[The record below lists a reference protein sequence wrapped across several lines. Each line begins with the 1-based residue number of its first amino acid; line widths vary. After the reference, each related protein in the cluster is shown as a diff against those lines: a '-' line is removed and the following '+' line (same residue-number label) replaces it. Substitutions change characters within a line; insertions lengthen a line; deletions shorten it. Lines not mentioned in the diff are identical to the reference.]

1 MKLIKK
7 IAAIMFA
14 FMMVFSL
21 STNVKAKTG
30 SQTASPKG
38 GSIII
43 NKTIKDQD
51 YKIYKIFELESFN
64 TEPAPDGVYSYKI
77 TDDWREFF
85 TTGDGQ
91 TYVTEENGYV
101 KSNITDSNVADFTK
115 KALAYTKNITATKT
129 VKGTGGEVSVNDLE
143 FGYYLVDSTAGAFC
157 GLTTTNPNVTIDEK
171 NEKPKVDK
179 YISLAANNKVKKNNV
194 SIGDTF
200 MYETEVN
207 VGKGAK
213 NFVLYDKL
221 PEGLTL
227 NRNFNGPGTPIHLQA
242 QVGEPDPIVGQ
253 DYSVD
258 LDAADGSYTF
268 KITFTDEYLNNLH
281 FNKTISVVYEVTV
294 NESAPINQ
302 PMTNKTWLTYGDNS
316 TKANESQTDTYT
328 FGIPVFKYTQKVLN
342 QRQGLKGVTFS
353 LYTDKDCSD
362 AKVLT
367 FKENG
372 NNYLYSKDATATKVL
387 ASSGDGTFNIN
398 GLKAGTYY
406 LKEIATLDGYNKLE
420 NPIKVVV
427 AQGENGKSVITTDK
441 NTQSVERVEVLNNSG
456 SILPSTG
463 GMGTTLIYLIGGALV
478 LGSGFVLANKKR
490 AKAK

>member
-38 GSIII
+38 GSITI

-77 TDDWREFF
+77 TADWREFF

-101 KSNITDSNVADFTK
+101 KSNITDSNVAEFTK
-115 KALAYTKNITATKT
+115 NALAYAKKITATRT
-129 VKGTGGEVSVNDLE
+129 VKGNGSAVPVTDLD
-143 FGYYLVDSTAGAFC
+143 FGYYLVDSTAGALC
-157 GLTTTNPNVTIDEK
+157 GLTTTNPNVKIDEK
-171 NEKPKVDK
+171 NEKPNVDK
-179 YISLAANNKVKKNNV
+179 YVSLDTGNVKKNNV
-194 SIGDTF
+194 SIGDSF
-200 MYETEVN
+200 MYETIITI
-207 VGKGAK
+207 GKGAK

-221 PEGLTL
+221 PQGLTL
-227 NRNFNGPGTPIHLQA
+227 DTNHFGTGTPVHLQA
-242 QVGEPDPIVGQ
+242 QEGEPDPKLGQ
-253 DYSVD
+253 DYSID
-258 LDAADGSYTF
+258 LNAKDGSYTF
-268 KITFTDEYLNNLH
+268 KIKFEDTYLNKLK
-281 FNKTISVVYEVTV
+281 FNKTISVVYQVIV

-316 TKANESQTDTYT
+316 TESNESTTETYT
-328 FGIPVFKYTQKVLN
+328 FGIPVYKYTEKVLGT
-342 QRQGLKGVTFS
+342 QKGLDGVKFS
-353 LYTDKDCSD
+353 LYTNEKCIPES
-362 AKVLT
+362 VLK
-367 FKENG
+367 FKANG
-372 NNYLYSKDATATKVL
+372 NDYLYSRDSTDTTDTL
-387 ASSGDGTFNIN
+387 ISSKGGFFNIN

-427 AQGENGKSVITTDK
+427 AQGENGKSVITTDE

>member
-38 GSIII
+38 GSITI

-115 KALAYTKNITATKT
+115 KALEYTKNITATKT
-129 VKGTGGEVSVNDLE
+129 VKGTGGAVSVKDLE

-157 GLTTTNPNVTIDEK
+157 GLTTTNPNVAIDEK

-268 KITFTDEYLNNLH
+268 KITFTDEYLNKLH

-302 PMTNKTWLTYGDNS
+302 PMINKAWLTYGDNS
-316 TKANESQTDTYT
+316 TKTNESQTDTYT

-342 QRQGLKGVTFS
+342 
-353 LYTDKDCSD
+353 
-362 AKVLT
+362 
-367 FKENG
+367 
-372 NNYLYSKDATATKVL
+372 
-387 ASSGDGTFNIN
+387 
-398 GLKAGTYY
+398 
-406 LKEIATLDGYNKLE
+406 
-420 NPIKVVV
+420 
-427 AQGENGKSVITTDK
+427 
-441 NTQSVERVEVLNNSG
+441 
-456 SILPSTG
+456 
-463 GMGTTLIYLIGGALV
+463 
-478 LGSGFVLANKKR
+478 
-490 AKAK
+490 

>member
-38 GSIII
+38 GSITI

-77 TDDWREFF
+77 TDDWRDFF
-85 TTGDGQ
+85 TTGDGK

-115 KALAYTKNITATKT
+115 KALAYTKNITATRT
-129 VKGTGGEVSVNDLE
+129 VKGNGSAVQVTDLD
-143 FGYYLVDSTAGAFC
+143 FGYYLVDSTAGALC
-157 GLTTTNPNVTIDEK
+157 GLTTTNPIVTIDEK
-171 NEKPKVDK
+171 NEKPNVEK
-179 YISLAANNKVKKNNV
+179 YISLETGDEKKNNV
-194 SIGDTF
+194 SIGDSF
-200 MYETEVN
+200 MYHSVVN
-207 VGKGAK
+207 IGKGAT
-213 NFVLYDKL
+213 NLVLYDKL
-221 PEGLTL
+221 PGGLTL
-227 NRNFNGPGTPIHLQA
+227 SRNH
-242 QVGEPDPIVGQ
+242 QVGGQAIYIQAETGPQPVPEQ
-253 DYSVD
+253 DYTID
-258 LDAADGSYTF
+258 YDAPDGSYTF
-268 KITFTDEYLNNLH
+268 KITFKDTYLNNLG
-281 FNKTISVVYEVTV
+281 FNTNISVVYSVIV
-294 NESAPINQ
+294 NDEAPINKA
-302 PMTNKTWLTYGDNS
+302 MTNKTWLTYGDNS
-316 TKANESQTDTYT
+316 TKANDSTTDTYT
-328 FGIPVFKYTQKVLN
+328 FGIPVFKYTEKVLN
-342 QRQGLKGVTFS
+342 NRVGLEGVKFS
-353 LYTDKDCSD
+353 LYTND
-362 AKVLT
+362 ACKEEDVLT
-367 FKENG
+367 FKESG
-372 NNYLYSKDATATKVL
+372 SDYLYKNDKTGTKILTSSSK
-387 ASSGDGTFNIN
+387 GEFNIN

-420 NPIKVVV
+420 KPIKVIV
-427 AQGENGKSVITTDK
+427 AQGENGKSVITTDE
-441 NTQSVERVEVLNNSG
+441 NTQSVEKVEVLNNSG
-456 SILPSTG
+456 TILPSTG

>member
-21 STNVKAKTG
+21 STNAKANTG
-30 SQTASPKG
+30 SQTTSPKG
-38 GSIII
+38 GSITI

-51 YKIYKIFELESFN
+51 YKIYQIFELESFN

-85 TTGDGQ
+85 TKGDGK

-101 KSNITDSNVADFTK
+101 KSNITDSNVAGFAK
-115 KALAYTKNITATKT
+115 KALEYAKNITATRT
-129 VKGTGGEVSVNDLE
+129 VTGTGGAVPVNDLE

-157 GLTTTNPNVTIDEK
+157 GLTTTNPNATIDEK
-171 NEKPKVDK
+171 NTEPTVNK
-179 YISLAANNKVKKNNV
+179 YILDTGKKTNNV

-200 MYETEVN
+200 NYGIDITI
-207 VGKGAK
+207 GKGAK
-213 NFVLYDKL
+213 SYELYDKL
-221 PEGLTL
+221 PDGLTL
-227 NRNFNGPGTPIHLQA
+227 NTNHNELGQPILIR
-242 QVGEPDPIVGQ
+242 DQ
-253 DYSVD
+253 DGID
-258 LDAADGSYTF
+258 LAPTRDYVLDTTSTDSYTF
-268 KITFTDEYLNNLH
+268 KITFTDSYLKNTTESTVL
-281 FNKTISVVYEVTV
+281 TVVYSAIV

-302 PMTNKTWLTYGDNS
+302 AMTNKTWLTYGDNS
-316 TKANESQTDTYT
+316 TKANESTTDTYT
-328 FGIPVFKYTQKVLN
+328 FGIPVYKYTQKVLN

-362 AKVLT
+362 ANVLK
-367 FKENG
+367 FKQKG
-372 NNYLYSKDATATKVL
+372 KDYLFSTNKNETDTKIL
-387 ASSGDGTFNIN
+387 TSSDEGTFNIK

-406 LKEIATLDGYNKLE
+406 LKEIDTLAGYNKLE
-420 NPIKVVV
+420 KPIKVDV
-427 AQGENGKSVITTDK
+427 AQGENGKSVITTDE

-456 SILPSTG
+456 SLLPSTG